1 MHQQNPKTLTSL
13 EHHQEITE
21 STQRDQEKACGQF
34 AWVLESKGAA
44 FYWVI
49 RVNPCSTGS
58 CAIVSKTSIG
68 WGSWIRTVAT
78 RKCGCGWAAFWI
90 GCAWC
95 HSGAATGATRENK
108 KATTHKREYQTGNN
122 YFEALM
128 NLVKWVYNQTLM
140 KLQIKNLFIYLLVQ
154 VILMMMFAILNWFE

>member
-1 MHQQNPKTLTSL
+1 MHQQNQRKLTFL
-13 EHHQEITE
+13 EHHERTE
-21 STQRDQEKACGQF
+21 STQSDQEKVGEKC
-34 AWVLESKGAA
+34 AWVPESKRAA
-44 FYWVI
+44 LCRVV
-49 RVNPCSTGS
+49 RVNPS
-58 CAIVSKTSIG
+58 AIVSKNSIG
-68 WGSWIRTVAT
+68 WGGSWKRTVAIAT
-78 RKCGCGWAAFWI
+78 RKCGWAAFWI